1 MFYSRS
7 FRWAWVITVIFAVI
21 FGLIS
26 LVNHYFFRTAA
37 LDLGMF
43 NHAIFNFSRF
53 ESNEFMLTPY
63 PSGANYLGD
72 HFSPIT
78 MLFAPL
84 RYLFGTY
91 TLLIVQIG
99 AILFGAW
106 GIKKYSDQYT
116 SKPLLG
122 VLFML
127 QFLLVFGIYNALYFD
142 FHNNVIAAML
152 VPWLLLYY
160 RKGKMNGFLLFYALI
175 LITKENMALWLVFI
189 LLGAVFQNWTK
200 RKSKVL
206 TFELPLLIF
215 TVFYFLIIMGWVMPY
230 LRNGVGSSFDIRYGY
245 LGDGVFD
252 MMMNL
257 VMHPSVFFDALW
269 ENTLNDSFFDGIKE
283 EFHFMI
289 WVSGGIFLI
298 YRPVFLF
305 MLIPIYAQKFL
316 VNDAAF
322 WGINNH
328 YSIEFVP
335 IITLAA
341 IHGITALF
349 SYKVRWQVLMIVI
362 LIISTGFFNYQSIEE
377 RKSLWYS
384 KNRLAFYDEEH
395 YKEPFNVKHVY
406 KALEL
411 IPDQA
416 IVSVSPSLAPHLAFR
431 SKIYHFPVVEDAE
444 YIILFKTHIR
454 GPYPLSDQL
463 FNEKIKYFKTQSYA
477 MLETEEL
484 IILKK

>member
-1 MFYSRS
+1 
-7 FRWAWVITVIFAVI
+7 
-21 FGLIS
+21 
-26 LVNHYFFRTAA
+26 
-37 LDLGMF
+37 
-43 NHAIFNFSRF
+43 
-53 ESNEFMLTPY
+53 
-63 PSGANYLGD
+63 
-72 HFSPIT
+72 
-78 MLFAPL
+78 
-84 RYLFGTY
+84 
-91 TLLIVQIG
+91 
-99 AILFGAW
+99 
-106 GIKKYSDQYT
+106 
-116 SKPLLG
+116 
-122 VLFML
+122 
-127 QFLLVFGIYNALYFD
+127 
-142 FHNNVIAAML
+142 
-152 VPWLLLYY
+152 
-160 RKGKMNGFLLFYALI
+160 
-175 LITKENMALWLVFI
+175 
-189 LLGAVFQNWTK
+189 
-200 RKSKVL
+200 
-206 TFELPLLIF
+206 
-215 TVFYFLIIMGWVMPY
+215 MPY

-316 VNDAAF
+316 VNDHAF

-341 IHGITALF
+341 IHGITTLF
-349 SYKVRWQVLMIVI
+349 SYRFRWKVLAVVV

-395 YKEPFNVKHVY
+395 YQEPFDVKEVH

-411 IPDQA
+411 IPNDV
-416 IVSVSPSLAPHLAFR
+416 IVSTSTNLAPHLAFR
-431 SKIYHFPVVEDAE
+431 SKIYHFPVVHEADHIVLFINE
-444 YIILFKTHIR
+444 YQDT
-454 GPYPLSDQL
+454 YPLNREEFDNIVKEL
-463 FNEKIKYFKTQSYA
+463 VDTDF
-477 MLETEEL
+477 ETIYKSEDL
-484 IILKK
+484 LILKKKD